1 MRVSHDRYANIEGYR
16 GLVMLVTDK
25 GANVDAAFIA
35 SYAAGHMYGLTP
47 NPPICIHMGSAIR
60 RGSAQSVGSG
70 PRT

>member
-1 MRVSHDRYANIEGYR
+1 
-16 GLVMLVTDK
+16 MLVTDK